1 MLYSGTKHFI
11 CMSLSNKLDL
21 RLEAAKLVVQLPGTT
36 IENFHE
42 RAYRVEFYLT
52 GDAELPEQDSSL
64 DELKKLVQEV
74 KDAMLSVDKPKC
86 SSGFMDFANVPGH
99 CMGLA
104 GAESLQAIMNA
115 EGEHCYSP
123 HGMPSSE
130 GEALFLQQDGEK
142 VE

>member
-1 MLYSGTKHFI
+1 
-11 CMSLSNKLDL
+11 MSLSNKLDL
-21 RLEAAKLVVQLPGTT
+21 RLEAARLVVQLPETT
-36 IENFHE
+36 IDNFHE
-42 RAYRVEFYLT
+42 RAYRMELYLL
-52 GDAELPEQDSSL
+52 GDAELPEQDGYL
-64 DELKKLVQEV
+64 DELKKLVQEM
-74 KDAMLSVDKPKC
+74 KDAMLSAGKPTC

-130 GEALFLQQDGEK
+130 GEELFLQQDGEK

>member
-1 MLYSGTKHFI
+1 M
-11 CMSLSNKLDL
+11 
-21 RLEAAKLVVQLPGTT
+21 
-36 IENFHE
+36 
-42 RAYRVEFYLT
+42 T
-52 GDAELPEQDSSL
+52 GDAELPEQDGYL
-64 DELKKLVQEV
+64 DELKKLVQEM
-74 KDAMLSVDKPKC
+74 KDAMLSAGKPTC

-104 GAESLQAIMNA
+104 GAESLQTIMNA

-130 GEALFLQQDGEK
+130 GEALFLQQDDEK